1 MRAAD
6 KLGNRRGT
14 GSVQRI
20 SISLPEGIFRELD
33 QMVAERGLENRS
45 KAIAEMISRF
55 VLERREATGDP
66 IMAGM
71 ITFVYEESR
80 GSLARRLF
88 ELERTYRKEVISSLH
103 VQLED
108 NHRMEVIIVQGPV
121 HILKEITNKILS
133 CKGVL
138 SCKLT
143 LTDITIPQVYSAPA
157 VRRGPFNR
165 LNRNSKMP

>member
-1 MRAAD
+1 MRMAS
-6 KLGNRRGT
+6 KRGT

-20 SISLPEGIFRELD
+20 SISLPDPVFRDLD

-55 VLERREATGDP
+55 VLERREASGDP
-66 IMAGM
+66 VMAGM
-71 ITFVYEESR
+71 VTLVYDEGR
-80 GSLARRLF
+80 GAMAQKLS
-88 ELERTYRKEVISSLH
+88 ELERSHRKEVISSLH

-108 NHRMEVIIVQGPV
+108 NHRMEVIIVQGPIRV
-121 HILKEITNKILS
+121 LKVITDKILS

-143 LTDITIPQVYSAPA
+143 LTDVVIPQVHSAPIL
-157 VRRGPFNR
+157 RRDSLIR
-165 LNRNSKMP
+165 SSRNST